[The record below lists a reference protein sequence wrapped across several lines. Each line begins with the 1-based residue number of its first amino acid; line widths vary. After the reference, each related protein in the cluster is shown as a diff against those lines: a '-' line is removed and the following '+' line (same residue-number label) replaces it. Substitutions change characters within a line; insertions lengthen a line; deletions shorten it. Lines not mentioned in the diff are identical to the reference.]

1 MEISSINLSKI
12 NKAVTG
18 VTETV
23 RKSKLLIDDIS
34 EKIGKTNERIKTK
47 ISTSAKL
54 FQRRQQAIR
63 RKVREDLI
71 EASGIG
77 GAMRRVNKVVST
89 STRGFLGRILDFV
102 GTLLVGW
109 AIVNLPKIVK
119 LAENLFKRLNK
130 FFKIITGFT
139 DGLVDFFNKFTA
151 ELSVIA
157 SNLTQ
162 IDLQGVGDQ
171 MNNIVTRLQK
181 AFKRMENGF
190 IREIIG
196 FSKMSDKD
204 LVDYIDAS
212 ISEEEREQI
221 DKNIEEQLDP
231 EKFEDLPENLQ
242 DAVRLLMSENEELKL
257 DAYQI
262 GIIESGNRE
271 KLLQLLRE
279 DANIIP
285 VEGEDGS
292 TTFRRREDGEGDFSL
307 FDDLMKKEE
316 KNTKAIEDLNKRID
330 ELDKNVNNDDK
341 LIDKNIKDRNIGNGE
356 ESKTLI
362 YLKNQKKILNQERRE
377 AINKYYNEKYNGGFV
392 PFGSSVNSNERLI
405 NDMNL
410 QKIKE

>member
-1 MEISSINLSKI
+1 M
-12 NKAVTG
+12 
-18 VTETV
+18 
-23 RKSKLLIDDIS
+23 
-34 EKIGKTNERIKTK
+34 
-47 ISTSAKL
+47 
-54 FQRRQQAIR
+54 
-63 RKVREDLI
+63 
-71 EASGIG
+71 
-77 GAMRRVNKVVST
+77 
-89 STRGFLGRILDFV
+89 
-102 GTLLVGW
+102 
-109 AIVNLPKIVK
+109 
-119 LAENLFKRLNK
+119 NK

-139 DGLVDFFNKFTA
+139 DGLVEFFNKFTA
-151 ELSVIA
+151 ELGVLA

-190 IREIIG
+190 IREVIG

-212 ISEEEREQI
+212 ISEEDREQI

-231 EKFEDLPENLQ
+231 EKFEDLPKNLQ

-262 GIIESGNRE
+262 SVIESGNRE

-285 VEGEDGS
+285 VEGDDGS

-307 FDDLMKKEE
+307 FDDLLKKEKE
-316 KNTKAIEDLNKRID
+316 NKKAIEDLNKRID
-330 ELDKNVNNDDK
+330 ELDKNLNNDDK

-362 YLKNQKKILNQERRE
+362 YLKNQKKILNQNRRE
-377 AINKYYNEKYNGGFV
+377 AINKYYSEKYNGGFV

>member
-1 MEISSINLSKI
+1 M
-12 NKAVTG
+12 
-18 VTETV
+18 
-23 RKSKLLIDDIS
+23 
-34 EKIGKTNERIKTK
+34 
-47 ISTSAKL
+47 
-54 FQRRQQAIR
+54 
-63 RKVREDLI
+63 
-71 EASGIG
+71 
-77 GAMRRVNKVVST
+77 
-89 STRGFLGRILDFV
+89 
-102 GTLLVGW
+102 TLLLS
-109 AIVNLPKIVK
+109 ILTPTTF
-119 LAENLFKRLNK
+119 LS
-130 FFKIITGFT
+130 
-139 DGLVDFFNKFTA
+139 LVRISVTSEFFNKFTA

-190 IREIIG
+190 IREVIG

-212 ISEEEREQI
+212 ISEEDREQI

-231 EKFEDLPENLQ
+231 EKFEDLPKNLQ

-262 GIIESGNRE
+262 SVIESGNRE

-285 VEGEDGS
+285 VEGDDGS

-307 FDDLMKKEE
+307 FDDLLKKEKE
-316 KNTKAIEDLNKRID
+316 NKKAIEDLNKRID
-330 ELDKNVNNDDK
+330 ELDKNLNNDDK

-362 YLKNQKKILNQERRE
+362 YLKNQKKILNQNRRE